1 MLEHSFFMFLLA
13 NMFLLKLL
21 LFAGFQWGTSRGV
34 KKRQGK
40 AWYAWSFEHF
50 DGFAVG
56 TFGTFLMAQRQSQ
69 RQSQRAVPPLG
80 VAWSG
85 PFPTANW
92 IENCG
97 PLGTCAKKSK
107 HFDLMRQVSPTAGP
121 LDVEWWTHMIFLGI
135 WDSNE
140 GRRLTEF
147 LDRST
152 RGLVRISEGWEV
164 SQYQEPMERWLASED
179 RCYAIALCP
188 LLQTSVKCVCKYM
201 ETCSNSWFHH
211 QDILWR
217 CSFVQEFT
225 CRCMQLLLAARSLK
239 MFIYRCPCGLLQS
252 LFGLS
257 DFLVQVLPR
266 QGRHGQ
272 RQMLT
277 SECIKS
283 QECEMPWPGFTSY
296 CRTCPTY
303 LQYNIQIY
311 SLTWTWNFSQP
322 FWNLFPCLL
331 GFEMPRVLL

>member
-121 LDVEWWTHMIFLGI
+121 LDVEWWTHMIFFGI

-201 ETCSNSWFHH
+201 GSNMLKLLIPSSRHIMKMLFCAGVYLSLHATTTCGQKLKDVHIQMPLWASSESVRAKWLLGPGPPSTRTTWSTTDAYIRVH
-211 QDILWR
+211 QKPRVWNAMTGIY
-217 CSFVQEFT
+217 
-225 CRCMQLLLAARSLK
+225 LLL
-239 MFIYRCPCGLLQS
+239 
-252 LFGLS
+252 
-257 DFLVQVLPR
+257 
-266 QGRHGQ
+266 
-272 RQMLT
+272 
-277 SECIKS
+277 
-283 QECEMPWPGFTSY
+283 
-296 CRTCPTY
+296 
-303 LQYNIQIY
+303 
-311 SLTWTWNFSQP
+311 
-322 FWNLFPCLL
+322 
-331 GFEMPRVLL
+331 